1 MRARKRNA
9 LVSPQKRTVLVKQ
22 AERRLTDEFAPSY
35 VPGVPDLDV
44 EPRVSRQVPV
54 LYREKQRLSPY
65 HGALLERPSG
75 SAGRRRQGLVFREQL
90 KANAEFGLTFTRQE
104 FLRCERGEEGRG
116 KRLGRYFLEH

>member
-1 MRARKRNA
+1 
-9 LVSPQKRTVLVKQ
+9 
-22 AERRLTDEFAPSY
+22 
-35 VPGVPDLDV
+35 
-44 EPRVSRQVPV
+44 
-54 LYREKQRLSPY
+54 
-65 HGALLERPSG
+65 LLERPSG